1 MAVSISQFA
10 SDPNLLNTPLWD
22 KQAEILEEFWS
33 GNYTLAVWALGRR
46 SGKTLMAAACATYAA
61 TMLADEYKKHLRPG
75 EKFYIVSVANTIDQA
90 RIALQSVKDLISSSP
105 ILKPLIVRDTTDT
118 LELRN
123 GAVFKAL
130 PASSRSGRGMA
141 CPVVIF
147 DELAHALDTEAGNAA
162 GDSLY
167 AALSPSVAQFGKLGK
182 ILLLSSPWIQQG
194 VFWDLYK
201 QADSGQ
207 FLYMQ
212 CVNLPTWEVNKTIST
227 DWLDGEKAR
236 DPELFKIEYGA
247 EFTGNVAAF
256 LDTQLVDASI
266 NHDRGIL
273 PPLPKFKGTYY
284 LSLDPA
290 RGGRDAYIACIAH
303 LDGDRLVVDQFHQ
316 FTPSWGDGKKIQ
328 VAIALVE
335 DWILEQHKAY
345 NFALVVLDQ
354 YNSSSTIQRLSGKV
368 KIRELTWTAPS
379 KTEAYSKLRELAN
392 AGNLELYQHPKAI
405 QQIKNLTVKY
415 RPNGTWDVS
424 GGTGAAVDDYP
435 SALAGAVLTASRPV
449 VHQIPP
455 PSGTTYNSWTG
466 SLIRSGSRP
475 NPYEANKRDRPS

>member
-1 MAVSISQFA
+1 MAISISQFSA
-10 SDPNLLNTPLWD
+10 DPNLLNTPLWD
-22 KQAEILEEFWS
+22 KQAEILEQFWTGS
-33 GNYTLAVWALGRR
+33 YTLAVWALGRR
-46 SGKTLMAAACATYAA
+46 SGKTLMAAVTATYAA
-61 TMLADEYKKHLRPG
+61 TMLADEYKRYLRPG
-75 EKFYIVSVANTIDQA
+75 EKFFIVSVANTIDQA
-90 RIALQSVKDLISSSP
+90 RIALQSVKDLITSSP

-118 LELRN
+118 LELSN

-167 AALSPSVAQFGKLGK
+167 AALSPSVAQFGGLGK

-207 FLYMQ
+207 YPYMQ
-212 CVNLPTWEVNKTIST
+212 RVNLPTWEVNRNISQ
-227 DWLDGEKAR
+227 DWLDQEKAR
-236 DPELFKIEYGA
+236 DPELFRIEYGA

-256 LDTQLVDASI
+256 LNSQLIDAAI
-266 NHDRGIL
+266 NHDRGVL
-273 PPLPKFKGTYY
+273 PPLPKFKGRYY

-290 RGGRDAYIACIAH
+290 KGNRDAYTAVIAH
-303 LDGDRLVVDQFHQ
+303 LDGDRLVVDLFHQ
-316 FTPSWGDGKKIQ
+316 FAPSWGDGKKVT

-335 DWILEQHKAY
+335 DWILEQHY
-345 NFALVVLDQ
+345 SYGFASVVLDQ

-368 KIRELTWTAPS
+368 KIKELTWTAPS

-392 AGNLELYQHPKAI
+392 AGNLELYPHPKAI

-435 SALAGAVLTASRPV
+435 SALAGAVLNARQNIRRQP
-449 VHQIPP
+449 IP
-455 PSGTTYNSWTG
+455 SHSFSTW
-466 SLIRSGSRP
+466 
-475 NPYEANKRDRPS
+475 